1 MKYIVN
7 KYQDDN
13 YYVCDRKVFTELGD
27 AMIHITLTISHP
39 HFVLKDIDTSVSV
52 DETVTFYNIYG
63 RYTN

>member
-1 MKYIVN
+1 MKYVVN

-13 YYVCDRKVFTELGD
+13 YYACDRKVFEELGD
-27 AMIHITLTISHP
+27 AMIYITLTISHP